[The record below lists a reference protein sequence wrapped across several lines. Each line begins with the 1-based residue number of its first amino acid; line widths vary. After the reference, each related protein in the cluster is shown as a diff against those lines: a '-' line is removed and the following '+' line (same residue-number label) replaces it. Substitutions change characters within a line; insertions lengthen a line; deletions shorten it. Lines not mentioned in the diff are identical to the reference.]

1 MTTLNNETL
10 KRIRQIRTDAI
21 LGKKKHYNA
30 ADRKQKYQTIV
41 GLAVIVVNVVLGSA
55 LLVLIKES
63 IPESIK
69 WIGAFLALGAALLSA
84 IQSYFGFPKAV
95 QGHRSVA
102 GRYLEVVKLCS
113 NAIATN
119 AEGAPLDPQLA
130 KKLDTLTTSMA
141 KIDSDAHSFPTNHA
155 DFQKARNG
163 TKDGEEEYT
172 DSDLALG
179 D

>member
-1 MTTLNNETL
+1 MAPSNSETL
-10 KRIRQIRTDAI
+10 KRIRQIRTDAV

-30 ADRKQKYQTIV
+30 ADRKQKYQTLI
-41 GLAVIVVNVVLGSA
+41 GLAVIIINVVLGSA
-55 LLVLIKES
+55 LLVLLKES
-63 IPESIK
+63 IPEGIK
-69 WIGAFLALGAALLSA
+69 WTGAFLALGAALLSA

-102 GRYLEVVKLCS
+102 GHYLEVVKLCS
-113 NAIATN
+113 NAIATS

-130 KKLDTLTTSMA
+130 KKLDTLTTSMT
-141 KIDSDAHSFPTNHA
+141 KIDSDAHAFPTNDA

-163 TKDGEEEYT
+163 TKEGEEEYT